1 MKRKKAAALRY
12 DKNYSSPIV
21 TAVGFGQIADK
32 ILDSAKS
39 NDIPIIENSDLVDS
53 LSLIP
58 IGESIPSELYEAV
71 AEIIAFVYSL
81 NDEKNR

>member
-12 DKNYSSPIV
+12 DKNYSVPVV
-21 TAVGFGQIADK
+21 TAIGFGQIAEN
-32 ILDSAKS
+32 ILKTAES
-39 NDIPIIENSDLVDS
+39 NDIPVIENSDLVDS

-58 IGESIPSELYEAV
+58 LGESIPSELYEAV

-81 NDEKNR
+81 NDEKNI

>member
-12 DKNYSSPIV
+12 DKSYSSPVV
-21 TAVGFGQIADK
+21 TAVGFGQIAEN
-32 ILDSAKS
+32 ILDNAKS

-58 IGESIPSELYEAV
+58 IGQSIPSELYDAV

-81 NDEKNR
+81 NDEKIG

>member
-12 DKNYSSPIV
+12 DKSYSSPVV
-21 TAVGFGQIADK
+21 TAVGFGQIAEN
-32 ILDSAKS
+32 ILDTAKS
-39 NDIPIIENSDLVDS
+39 NDVPIIENSDLVDS

-58 IGESIPSELYEAV
+58 IGQSIPSELYDAV

-81 NDEKNR
+81 NDEKIG